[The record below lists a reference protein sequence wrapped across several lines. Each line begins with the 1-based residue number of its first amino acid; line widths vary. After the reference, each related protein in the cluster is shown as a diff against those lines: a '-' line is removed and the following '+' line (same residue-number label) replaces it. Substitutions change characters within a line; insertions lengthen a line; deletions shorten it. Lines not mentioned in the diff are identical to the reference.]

1 MTDEIDNRPTPPPE
15 AYEDENKIVQIKDY
29 IQAGVAYGALR
40 VMSDID
46 ATQAPPREYY
56 LKNLISPA
64 EMSVIYGEPGCGK
77 SFWIVYISRAISQGR
92 EVLGKRV
99 HQTNVL
105 FMALEGAHGFQ
116 KRLRAEILKNK
127 ESEGF
132 YYVAQPVNLFSD
144 HKALQDVIAATQ
156 GCGAGV
162 VVIDTLNRALAGGSE
177 NAPEDMGKFIQNID
191 AIRAAT
197 GAHVIIIHHSGKDS
211 TRGMRGHS
219 ALLGAA
225 DVAIEVARDRESKTR
240 TATVVKAKDDADG
253 DTFAFQLD
261 VQELGLD
268 QDGDPITTC
277 LVREA
282 APPEKPASK
291 TTKKSDLTPDEWL
304 WLDTIQELF
313 ARDESIKVVRPE
325 RNMKPV
331 PCANRDTVREWIKLR
346 GLVGISHQT
355 AGPGILTDKDRKLF
369 GRMLT
374 SLKCKNKIGV
384 HGDWIWLIVTRVT

>member
-29 IQAGVAYGALR
+29 IQAGVAYGSLR

-144 HKALQDVIAATQ
+144 RTALSDVIAAAQ
-156 GCGAGV
+156 GCAAGV
-162 VVIDTLNRALAGGSE
+162 IVIDTLNRAMAGGSE
-177 NAPEDMGKFIQNID
+177 NAPEDMGKFIGNID

-197 GAHVIIIHHSGKDS
+197 GAHVIIIHHSGKDA

-225 DVAIEVARDRESKTR
+225 DVAIEVTRNREAKTR

-253 DTFAFQLD
+253 DAFAFDLD
-261 VQELGLD
+261 VQELGVD

-277 LVREA
+277 IVREVEGPQKA
-282 APPEKPASK
+282 
-291 TTKKSDLTPDEWL
+291 THQKSLLNAKEQL

-313 ARDESIKVVRPE
+313 ARSENVKVATPEDGMRPQ
-325 RNMKPV
+325 
-331 PCANRDTVREWIKLR
+331 PCVTRDTLREWVKRR
-346 GLVGISHQT
+346 GLVGITHGV
-355 AGPGILTDKDRKLF
+355 AAPGVLSGTDRKTFARYLEA
-369 GRMLT
+369 
-374 SLKCKNKIGV
+374 LKIKKKIGIN
-384 HGDWIWLIVTRVT
+384 GDLVWLIGT